1 MPGRYHYQMGKS
13 KYQLKNLA
21 TGKPVECRVQH
32 ADGSTETLRL
42 NHSFS
47 GPQLEWFRKGSAL
60 NLFHGG
66 TAQARQRRAAG
77 KAKKPVAKKRGKKV
91 ARKATPARKPAAK
104 KRSKTV
110 TRKASPARKPA
121 AAKKRTRVVAR
132 KKIPARKP
140 AAAKRR
146 GRR

>member
-1 MPGRYHYQMGKS
+1 MSLLG
-13 KYQLKNLA
+13 LKNLA
-21 TGKPVECRVQH
+21 TGKPVDCRVQH
-32 ADGSTETLRL
+32 VDGSTETLRL

-66 TAQARQRRAAG
+66 ATQAKKRSTAG
-77 KAKKPVAKKRGKKV
+77 KAK
-91 ARKATPARKPAAK
+91 KPAAK

-110 TRKASPARKPA
+110 SRKASPARKSAAKKRGKTVSRKTKPARKPA
-121 AAKKRTRVVAR
+121 AAKKRIRAGAR
-132 KKIPARKP
+132 KTSQARKPARKP